1 MPPGCGAS
9 RTRPGGHT
17 AACPSAAAG
26 CLGLRIRLPAA
37 LHGPLLTPT
46 ESVFLENNRPAALAA
61 PAKQAGHPGD
71 ADRPEEEARTS
82 SIAGGAGPVRT
93 TQRCQQ
99 RGSAG
104 RPRRIGAG
112 RSGVSAA
119 TGGAA
124 TCRPRAV
131 PLRLH
136 LLEDC
141 RCATMTNS
149 PLCVFRNEGGVH
161 ADPGSRTWAWSTDA
175 TRLAA
180 APAPAGSLRTRKLH
194 GMNGQT
200 STQAGVS
207 RRLHPESPP
216 KPRGAAILPHS
227 VFVIGLSERADFV
240 TPVRGDQHVGK
251 ADEAGLARLRVRMN
265 VEMEGLWCPA
275 WQRPVTQRRVR
286 CGRCCHGGIRPRN
299 PTLCRARWLRTA
311 QERAACAASRQ
322 LGTSRRR
329 HAILAGNIAIA
340 QPPGPLMQCH
350 GCRTHHSNTGVPQ

>member
-9 RTRPGGHT
+9 RYRPGGH
-17 AACPSAAAG
+17 AAAGPSAAAG

-71 ADRPEEEARTS
+71 VDQPEEEALTS
-82 SIAGGAGPVRT
+82 SIAGSAGPVRT

-104 RPRRIGAG
+104 RPRGIGAG

-141 RCATMTNS
+141 RCGTMTNS

-180 APAPAGSLRTRKLH
+180 APAPAGSLRTRRLH

-216 KPRGAAILPHS
+216 KPRGAAILAHS
-227 VFVIGLSERADFV
+227 VFVINLSEQVDFMTRRGV
-240 TPVRGDQHVGK
+240 TSMSGRRTKP
-251 ADEAGLARLRVRMN
+251 RLS
-265 VEMEGLWCPA
+265 A
-275 WQRPVTQRRVR
+275 SRPGWMLKWKVCGTRHGSLPETQRRVR
-286 CGRCCHGGIRPRN
+286 CGRGRQRGMLPRN
-299 PTLCRARWLRTA
+299 PTQCRTRWLRTA
-311 QERAACAASRQ
+311 REGRRALR
-322 LGTSRRR
+322 
-329 HAILAGNIAIA
+329 AGSSVR
-340 QPPGPLMQCH
+340 LEDVK
-350 GCRTHHSNTGVPQ
+350 SS